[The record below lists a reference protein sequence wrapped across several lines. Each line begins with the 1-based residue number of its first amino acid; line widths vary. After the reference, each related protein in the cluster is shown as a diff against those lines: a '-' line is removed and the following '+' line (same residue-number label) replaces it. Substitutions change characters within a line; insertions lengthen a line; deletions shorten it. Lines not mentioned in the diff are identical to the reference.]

1 MSKEY
6 IQGFYKP
13 IHPEK
18 YIGNLNQIVFR
29 SSYELKAFKWCD
41 LTENIISW
49 GSEEINIKYYD
60 YLTNKIRRYY
70 PDLILMVKESE
81 ETTRKYI
88 VEIKPHKQTIKPKS
102 SKRKKQETYLTECL
116 TYEKNQMK
124 WNAAKNFCEENGFIF
139 KIITEKDL
147 QIK

>member
-6 IQGFYKP
+6 VQGLYKP
-13 IHPEK
+13 INPQK
-18 YIGNLNQIVFR
+18 YIGNINQIVYR

-41 LTENIISW
+41 LTENILSW

-60 YLTNKIRRYY
+60 HLTNRIRRYY
-70 PDLILMVKESE
+70 PDLILMVRESDE
-81 ETTRKYI
+81 VNRKYI
-88 VEIKPHKQTIKPKS
+88 VEIKPHKQTIKPKA
-102 SKRKKQETYLTECL
+102 SKRKKRDTYLNECI

-124 WNAAKNFCEENGFIF
+124 WAAAKNFCEENGFIF

-147 QIK
+147 QI